1 MELTCKKSYDIIVCG
16 GGVAGVAAA
25 LTARKNGK
33 SVLLLEKSIILGGL
47 GTLGLVNYFDAMCD
61 GVGHQVVYGMAEE
74 WLRESSLYG
83 WDDMA
88 AEWKERKNG
97 EPSQPVKK
105 RLVAHYSPYI
115 FALQL
120 TEKCLDAGVE
130 LLYDCMATLPVMDGN
145 TCKGVITESKSGREY
160 YEAKMIIDT
169 TGDADLLRRSGMPT
183 VLGQN
188 TYIYETDTVTL
199 EGMEKALEAGDVSK
213 AFGHAN
219 GGSASFKGLRHPEGV
234 PMWSGTTVEDV
245 TEYMLMNQ
253 MELLGKLKQDDR
265 NAREVIRIPFM
276 PQFRT
281 TCRMDG
287 DYTLTE
293 EDCFRHREDSIC
305 ACNDFSRRGP
315 LYEVPFGCIVR
326 KDFPNLLTAGR
337 SASGD
342 GQGWHVLR
350 VIPVAILTG
359 QAAGNAASLAIDASC
374 GAAEVDI
381 KKLQSLQERDGV
393 LLHFPDEWIV
403 PGATSRGLPKKN

>member
-47 GTLGLVNYFDAMCD
+47 GTLGLVNFFDAMCD
-61 GVGHQVVYGMAEE
+61 GVGHQVVFGMADE
-74 WLRESSLYG
+74 WVRDSSRYG
-83 WDDMA
+83 WDSMKP
-88 AEWKERKNG
+88 EWKARENG
-97 EPSQPVKK
+97 IPSEPVKA
-105 RLVAHYSPYI
+105 RLCNRYSPYI

-120 TEKCLDAGVE
+120 TEKCVNAGVD
-130 LLYDCMATLPVMDGN
+130 LLYDCMATLPVMDGKK
-145 TCKGVITESKSGREY
+145 CKGVITESKSGREY

-188 TYIYETDTVTL
+188 TYIYEADTVTL
-199 EGMEKALEAGDVSK
+199 DGMEKALEEKDVSK
-213 AFGHAN
+213 AFGHVN
-219 GGSASFKGLRHPEGV
+219 GGSASFHGKNQPEGV
-234 PMWSGTTVEDV
+234 PLWSGTTVEDV

-253 MELLGKLKQDDR
+253 MEMLGKLKQDER
-265 NAREVIRIPFM
+265 NSREVMRIPFM

-293 EDCFRHREDSIC
+293 EDCFRHHDDSIC

-326 KDFPNLLTAGR
+326 RDFPNLLTAGR
-337 SASGD
+337 SASGE

-359 QAAGNAASLAIDASC
+359 QAAGNAASLAIDSRC

-381 KKLQSLQERDGV
+381 RKLQNLQERDGV
-393 LLHFPDEWIV
+393 MLHFPDEWIV
-403 PGATSRGLPKKN
+403 PGATSAGFPKKQ